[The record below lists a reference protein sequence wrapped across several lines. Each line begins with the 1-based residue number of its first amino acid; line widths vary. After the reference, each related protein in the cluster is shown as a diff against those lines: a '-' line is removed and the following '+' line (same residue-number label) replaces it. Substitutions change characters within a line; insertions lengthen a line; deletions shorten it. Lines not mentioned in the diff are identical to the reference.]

1 MVLLVFVT
9 LDPRICTLEDVP
21 AVIGCGINFEMVVVA
36 AEEVVER
43 GGLAIN
49 LVFRVAVGVVAGVK
63 VDKVVD
69 TTDSLVVGSVV
80 GSVVGAMVDSVVG

>member
-1 MVLLVFVT
+1 MALLVFLT
-9 LDPRICTLEDVP
+9 LDPKICTLEDVP
-21 AVIGCGINFEMVVVA
+21 AVLGFDINFEMVVVA

-69 TTDSLVVGSVV
+69 TTDSLMVGSLVGVMVDGVVG
-80 GSVVGAMVDSVVG
+80 

>member
-1 MVLLVFVT
+1 MALLVFVT

-21 AVIGCGINFEMVVVA
+21 AVLGFDINFEMVVVA

-69 TTDSLVVGSVV
+69 TTDSLMVGSLVGVMVDGVVG
-80 GSVVGAMVDSVVG
+80 